1 MVTTGETP
9 TPTSTQSSTSTSP
22 SGSPST
28 PVSPRRRLARVDR
41 SAQLVRVAA
50 AVFAEHGVTAV
61 SMDAVAERAG
71 VTKPVLYDHFGS
83 RDGLLAAVV
92 QQAGRELRELTSA
105 AVADARVDPDLDA
118 DPAGA
123 ERALAG
129 GLRAY
134 LQFVAANGPAW
145 MALVEGTAAG
155 PAAAAALEEVRA
167 AQASDIAEL
176 ARHWL
181 PAGPTDVAERAAVYA
196 QLMVGAAERLAFWR
210 QRSGGIGIDEAVERL
225 MDVLWVGLGGLAAG
239 GGWQP
244 RR

>member
-1 MVTTGETP
+1 MVATGK
-9 TPTSTQSSTSTSP
+9 TQA
-22 SGSPST
+22 
-28 PVSPRRRLARVDR
+28 SPRRRLSRVDR
-41 SAQLVRVAA
+41 SAQLVTVAA

-92 QQAGRELRELTSA
+92 QQAGRELRALTLA
-105 AVADARVDPDLDA
+105 AVAGAGMDPDLEA

-123 ERALAG
+123 ERALAR

-134 LQFVAANGPAW
+134 LEFVAANGPAW
-145 MALVEGTAAG
+145 MALVEGTAAA
-155 PAAAAALEEVRA
+155 PAAAAALEQVRA
-167 AQASDIAEL
+167 AQASDIADL

-181 PAGPTDVAERAAVYA
+181 PADPADPAERASVYA

-210 QRSGGIGIDEAVERL
+210 ERGAGIGIDEAVERL

-239 GGWQP
+239 RRWQP
-244 RR
+244 RP